1 MSPKP
6 DVSEQRRAQIIEAA
20 TTVFAKFGFSKARMD
35 DIAEESGLGK
45 GTLYL
50 YFKSKDEIF
59 GGILDKF
66 FQREFNFITRLAKDE
81 SKNAREKMA
90 DLTEVVLDDIL
101 KMQFVM
107 PIFFEFWSMSFR
119 KKSVRSIFQ
128 KYMKT
133 YVDLVVPIVEEGIAA
148 GDFRDGNAYDI
159 SMAYGA
165 LIEGSMVIWSY
176 DPDNVDLHHLLSKNA
191 EIFLDGLKPN

>member
-35 DIAEESGLGK
+35 DIAKESELSK
-45 GTLYL
+45 GALYL
-50 YFKSKDEIF
+50 YFKSKEEIF
-59 GGILDKF
+59 ERILDNF
-66 FQREFNFITRLAKDE
+66 FQQEFDFIARLSEDE
-81 SKNAREKMA
+81 SKTAQDKMA
-90 DLTEVVLDDIL
+90 SLTSVVLDDIV
-101 KMQFVM
+101 KMEFAM

-119 KKSVRSIFQ
+119 KKPVRKIFQ
-128 KYMKT
+128 KYMEK
-133 YVDLVVPIVEEGIAA
+133 YVKLVVPLVEEGIAA
-148 GDFRDGNAYDI
+148 GDFREGDAYDI

-176 DPDNVDLHHLLSKNA
+176 DPENVDLRALLSKNA

>member
-35 DIAEESGLGK
+35 DIAKESDLSK
-45 GTLYL
+45 GALYL
-50 YFKSKDEIF
+50 YFKSKEEIF
-59 GGILDKF
+59 EKILDNF
-66 FQREFNFITRLAKDE
+66 FQSEFNFIARLSKDE
-81 SKNAREKMA
+81 SRTAREKMVS
-90 DLTEVVLDDIL
+90 LTSVVVDDIV
-101 KMQFVM
+101 KMEFAM

-119 KKSVRSIFQ
+119 KKSVRKIFQ
-128 KYMKT
+128 KYMEN
-133 YVDLVVPIVEEGIAA
+133 YVNLVVPIVEEGIAA
-148 GDFRDGNAYDI
+148 GDFRTGNAYDI

-165 LIEGSMVIWSY
+165 LMEGSMVLWSY
-176 DPDNVDLHHLLSKNA
+176 DPENVDLHELLRKNA